1 MTLSTAA
8 STHMPVPNR
17 PPGQPLVPGCEW
29 VPTLH
34 DVYDAQ
40 EVVARFLPPTPLLR
54 PAALAERLGFDV
66 YVKCENLQPTGAF
79 KVRGGLNLFNTMPAE
94 IRERGV
100 VTASTG
106 NHGQSIA
113 YAGREFGV
121 RVRVFV
127 PEGANPGKVAAIRRM
142 GGEVVIAGLDFAGS
156 CTAAEETADRE
167 GAYLI
172 HPANEPALIAGVA
185 TYVLEILDAVPDLD
199 VLFVPVGGGS
209 GACGAVIAGKGTS
222 AKLKVVAVQSLGAPA
237 AFESWRRRELLTLEQ
252 MDTFADG
259 MATRVAFALPAQIL
273 WPGLDDFQ
281 LVSDSELR
289 RTILTL
295 LETTGQLAEGAGA
308 AALAA
313 AYALRAQLI
322 GQKVGV
328 VITGGNLT
336 LDGLRQAMN
345 EERAW

>member
-1 MTLSTAA
+1 MTLSATAIPRTSIQQDPA
-8 STHMPVPNR
+8 HTLA
-17 PPGQPLVPGCEW
+17 PLVR
-29 VPTLH
+29 PTLQ
-34 DVYDAQ
+34 DVFQ
-40 EVVARFLPPTPLLR
+40 ARGVISRYLAPTPLLR

-66 YVKCENLQPTGAF
+66 FVKCENLQPTGAF
-79 KVRGGLNLFNTMPAE
+79 KVRGGLNLLSTFTPAQ
-94 IRERGV
+94 RESGV
-100 VTASTG
+100 ATASTG

-121 RVRVFV
+121 PVRIFV

-142 GGEVVIAGLDFAGS
+142 GGDVVFAGRDFADS
-156 CTAAEETADRE
+156 CLAAEETATRD

-172 HPANEPALIAGVA
+172 HPANEPKLIAGVA
-185 TYVLEILDAVPDLD
+185 TYVLEMLEAVPDLD

-209 GACGAVIAGKGTS
+209 GACGAVIAGKGINP
-222 AKLKVVAVQSLGAPA
+222 KLRVVAVQSLGAPA
-237 AFESWRRRELLTLEQ
+237 TYESWRHRELLTLDQ
-252 MDTFADG
+252 IDTFADG
-259 MATRVAFALPAQIL
+259 MATRVAFALPAEIL
-273 WPGLDDFQ
+273 WGGLDDFN

-289 RTILTL
+289 RAILTL

-313 AYALRAQLI
+313 AHARRAELA

-328 VITGGNLT
+328 VISGGNLT
-336 LDGLRQAMN
+336 LDGLRQAMD